1 MSPRIAPGRASWIG
15 AGVADLIALLRNR
28 YGLATATLLS
38 AVLLG
43 ITACVTSYDRPQS
56 DPWPAANAGP
66 PFPADNLAT
75 PIKVELGRRLFYDA
89 DLSFTGVMS
98 CATCHEQQRGF
109 ADANKTRP
117 GVFND
122 PGERNVQTLAN
133 VGWFSS
139 LTWGGPQVDT
149 LEHQALIPI
158 EGLVPVEM
166 GFNRGPEGALPARLK
181 DQACYPPLFAA
192 AFPEKQGEI
201 SMDTITM
208 ALSAFQRSL
217 VSLDAPYDRYRRGDA
232 DAISPEAKRGE
243 AVFNAKQCSS
253 CHAGPHFTD
262 AALADRKPAEAFHA
276 LAPLR
281 PGEELKPDTGLRR
294 ITQKSEDT
302 YKFRTPSLR
311 NVALSAPYMHDGE
324 QPTLSDAIRHHYA
337 AADRQTDDRLRQT
350 VSDGEIADLIAFLD
364 ALTDES
370 FVSNP
375 AFALPSAACP
385 LRADA
390 TLANE
395 ERNASQLH
403 NNNPGP

>member
-1 MSPRIAPGRASWIG
+1 LRSKHGL
-15 AGVADLIALLRNR
+15 LIA
-28 YGLATATLLS
+28 A
-38 AVLLG
+38 LLG
-43 ITACVTSYDRPQS
+43 VTLFGVVACATSFDARETGS
-56 DPWPAANAGP
+56 WPAAAAAP
-66 PFPADNLAT
+66 PFPADNPST
-75 PIKVELGRRLFYDA
+75 PTKVELGRRLFYDP

-98 CATCHEQQRGF
+98 CATCHEQKLGF

-139 LTWGGPQVDT
+139 LTSGGPQVDT

-181 DQACYPPLFAA
+181 DQSCYPALFSA

-208 ALSAFQRSL
+208 ALAAFQRSL

-232 DAISPEAKRGE
+232 VAISEQAKRGAALFE
-243 AVFNAKQCSS
+243 EKQCSS
-253 CHAGPHFTD
+253 CHAEPHFTD

-276 LAPLR
+276 LAPPK
-281 PGEELKPDTGLRR
+281 PGERLKPDTGLHR
-294 ITQKSEDT
+294 ITQKAEDI
-302 YKFRTPSLR
+302 YKFRTPGLR
-311 NVALSAPYMHDGE
+311 NVALSEPYMHDGE
-324 QPTLSDAIRHHYA
+324 QPTLADAIRHHYA
-337 AADRQTDDRLRQT
+337 AADRQGDERLRQA
-350 VSDGEIADLIAFLD
+350 VSDAEVADLNAFLES
-364 ALTDES
+364 LTEEG
-370 FVSNP
+370 FITNP
-375 AFALPSAACP
+375 AFAMPPAACP
-385 LRADA
+385 LPANPALAD
-390 TLANE
+390 N